1 MDVPFAWPVCRL
13 LVFVRNPGRSL
24 PQSVLESHVKRGDQA
39 SFELRSRDV
48 YGRLVGRLF
57 VNGKDLGAQLV
68 RQGSVMAWDGFVGRC
83 DDLNYI
89 ELEQAAKDA
98 GLGLWSASP
107 PLERP
112 WDVMESAGGGEP

>member
-1 MDVPFAWPVCRL
+1 M
-13 LVFVRNPGRSL
+13 
-24 PQSVLESHVKRGDQA
+24 ESHVTRGDQA

-68 RQGSVMAWDGFVGRC
+68 RQGSMMAWDGFVGRC

-98 GLGLWSASP
+98 GIGLWSASP

-112 WDVMESAGGGEP
+112 WDVMESVGGEEP

>member
-1 MDVPFAWPVCRL
+1 MERI
-13 LVFVRNPGRSL
+13 LVLNL
-24 PQSVLESHVKRGDQA
+24 
-39 SFELRSRDV
+39 
-48 YGRLVGRLF
+48 YGRG
-57 VNGKDLGAQLV
+57 
-68 RQGSVMAWDGFVGRC
+68 VMVWDGFVGRC

-98 GLGLWSASP
+98 GIGLWSASP

>member
-1 MDVPFAWPVCRL
+1 M
-13 LVFVRNPGRSL
+13 
-24 PQSVLESHVKRGDQA
+24 
-39 SFELRSRDV
+39 
-48 YGRLVGRLF
+48 F
-57 VNGKDLGAQLV
+57 VNRKDLGDQLV

-89 ELEQAAKDA
+89 DLNKQPKDA

-112 WDVMESAGGGEP
+112 WDVVESAGGGEPKLLMGISVFGIDQDNRTEVFLAE

>member
-1 MDVPFAWPVCRL
+1 M
-13 LVFVRNPGRSL
+13 
-24 PQSVLESHVKRGDQA
+24 
-39 SFELRSRDV
+39 
-48 YGRLVGRLF
+48 
-57 VNGKDLGAQLV
+57 
-68 RQGSVMAWDGFVGRC
+68 MAWDGFVGRC

-98 GLGLWSASP
+98 GIGLWSASP